1 MNYEKEGGLMET
13 LKKIQRINE
22 LVYKINQS
30 GIMYIQCLQWGD
42 CIDIWDFPVKK
53 HTLVAHFEDYKES
66 RFKDGFYMHY
76 VTMDRAIE
84 MLEGVLN
91 VF

>member
-1 MNYEKEGGLMET
+1 MET
-13 LKKIQRINE
+13 LEKIKRINE
-22 LVYKINQS
+22 LVYRINQS
-30 GIMYIQCLQWGD
+30 GIMYIQCIQWID
-42 CIDIWDFPVKK
+42 SIDIWGFPVKDY
-53 HTLVAHFEDYKES
+53 TLVA
-66 RFKDGFYMHY
+66 RFGNYEELEPRFQDGFCMHY

>member
-1 MNYEKEGGLMET
+1 MET
-13 LKKIQRINE
+13 LEKIKRINE
-22 LVYKINQS
+22 LVYEINQS
-30 GIMYIQCLQWGD
+30 GIMYIQCLQWDD

-53 HTLVAHFEDYKES
+53 HTLVAHFEDYEKS
-66 RFKDGFYMHY
+66 RFQDGFYMHY
-76 VTMDRAIE
+76 VTMDRTIE